1 MSVNFPPHFLSLL
14 NRRLIL
20 GAASSSVRLTGPVN
34 LSSLWAGDPLG
45 PVGSVPCL
53 ATQTTTSAE
62 VTCKNSARL
71 SRLAHSEASL
81 ARELIGAD

>member
-1 MSVNFPPHFLSLL
+1 M
-14 NRRLIL
+14 
-20 GAASSSVRLTGPVN
+20 RLTGRVN
-34 LSSLWAGDPLG
+34 LSSLWGGDPLG

-53 ATQTTTSAE
+53 ATQNSTSAE

-81 ARELIGAD
+81 AGELIGADWHWPAVAESGAESGTAET